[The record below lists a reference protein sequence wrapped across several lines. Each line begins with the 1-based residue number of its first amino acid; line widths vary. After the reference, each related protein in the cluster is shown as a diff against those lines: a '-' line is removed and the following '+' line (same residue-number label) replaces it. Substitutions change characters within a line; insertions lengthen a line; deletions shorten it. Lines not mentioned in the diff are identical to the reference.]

1 MAKRARA
8 RDPRDRVRG
17 SVSCALAR
25 FALAFSSFENR
36 EKIMPVLQA
45 TALPRSTILAKRFGT
60 PPLFHL
66 VLYCMEFAANLRY
79 TLINTALTRFFP
91 HPPKQS

>member
-25 FALAFSSFENR
+25 FALAFSSLENR
-36 EKIMPVLQA
+36 ENNNACSAGYGTTQIYNPGQKVLEH
-45 TALPRSTILAKRFGT
+45 LPFFTWFCI
-60 PPLFHL
+60 
-66 VLYCMEFAANLRY
+66 EFAAILRY
-79 TLINTALTRFFP
+79 TLINTP
-91 HPPKQS
+91 

>member
-1 MAKRARA
+1 MVKRARA

-17 SVSCALAR
+17 SVSYALAR

-45 TALPRSTILAKRFGT
+45 TALVPGSTILAKRFWDTSPFSLG
-60 PPLFHL
+60 F
-66 VLYCMEFAANLRY
+66 VWNLQ
-79 TLINTALTRFFP
+79 LTCDT
-91 HPPKQS
+91 HS

>member
-25 FALAFSSFENR
+25 FALAFSSFQNR
-36 EKIMPVLQA
+36 EKIMPVPQA

-66 VLYCMEFAANLRY
+66 VLYGIC
-79 TLINTALTRFFP
+79 
-91 HPPKQS
+91 S

>member
-36 EKIMPVLQA
+36 EKVMPVL
-45 TALPRSTILAKRFGT
+45 
-60 PPLFHL
+60 
-66 VLYCMEFAANLRY
+66 
-79 TLINTALTRFFP
+79 
-91 HPPKQS
+91 

>member
-17 SVSCALAR
+17 SVSCAIAR

-45 TALPRSTILAKRFGT
+45 TALPRDTFLPGC
-60 PPLFHL
+60 PLWDTFPFSL
-66 VLYCMEFAANLRY
+66 GFVWNLR
-79 TLINTALTRFFP
+79 LTCDT
-91 HPPKQS
+91 HS

>member
-17 SVSCALAR
+17 SVSCSLAR
-25 FALAFSSFENR
+25 FALAFPSFENR

-45 TALPRSTILAKRFGT
+45 TALLRSTIVAKRFGT
-60 PPLFHL
+60 PPPPPFSLGF
-66 VLYCMEFAANLRY
+66 VWNLQLSCD
-79 TLINTALTRFFP
+79 T
-91 HPPKQS
+91 HS